1 MRIRHDLRCLIC
13 VFPVFWDVG
22 VLRCNAFLLR
32 NQGTSLVAQHME
44 PLGLALR
51 VLQSISVRRCRIYP
65 AQQVNRPGAKV
76 GLVSLRAAPCGP
88 CLCRGGQRSFGWRHT
103 LGGTCSARPT
113 LDAMRSP
120 PAAVGELGYELQHID
135 RRQLI
140 LNESQISSALL

>member
-88 CLCRGGQRSFGWRHT
+88 CLCRGGAAQLRMETHT
-103 LGGTCSARPT
+103 WWDLFCTANSGRDALSSRCCRGTR
-113 LDAMRSP
+113 L
-120 PAAVGELGYELQHID
+120 PAAAY
-135 RRQLI
+135 
-140 LNESQISSALL
+140 